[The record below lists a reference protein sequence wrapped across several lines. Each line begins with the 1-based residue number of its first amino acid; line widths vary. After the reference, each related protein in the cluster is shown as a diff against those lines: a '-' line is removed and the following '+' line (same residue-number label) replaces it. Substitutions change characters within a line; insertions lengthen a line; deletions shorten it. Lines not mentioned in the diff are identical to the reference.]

1 MLTTLRP
8 LCVLS
13 IRRPPCTPCSIFIP
27 LAVWMER
34 TLPSLRNVALPPLF
48 RATVLLPA
56 GLCRLAAPAPPRLLA
71 LFAPA
76 RLLAFAPPR
85 LLALFA
91 PARLLAFAPPRLLA
105 LFAPARLLAFAP
117 PRLLAFAPPRLLAFA
132 PPRLLP
138 LFAPVCPARLALAP
152 PGPRLFAFAGPR
164 LLGLAPPGPR
174 LGELPPGR

>member
-13 IRRPPCTPCSIFIP
+13 IRRPPCTSCSIFIP

-56 GLCRLAAPAPPRLLA
+56 GLCRLAAP
-71 LFAPA
+71 
-76 RLLAFAPPR
+76 APPR

>member
-13 IRRPPCTPCSIFIP
+13 IRRPPCTSCSIFIP

-105 LFAPARLLAFAP
+105 LFAPA
-117 PRLLAFAPPRLLAFA
+117 
-132 PPRLLP
+132 
-138 LFAPVCPARLALAP
+138 CPGLLALAP
-152 PGPRLFAFAGPR
+152 PGPRLFAFACPR

-174 LGELPPGR
+174 LGALPPGR